1 MSQVVPNILDNIK
14 KITLIIYAFIFLLSI
29 FVALQLLARADLPIR
44 QISIIGEYQHID
56 KEQVDLI
63 ANEYIEGNFF
73 SINLDQTRQAFK
85 KLAWIREI
93 AIRKKF
99 PDTLEVTIEE
109 HKPIARWG
117 RIGLV
122 NNYGEIFN
130 AASQD
135 ELPLFIGYENFVKEM
150 TLKFMEMNKILS
162 KELMQV
168 GTITLSERLSWEITT
183 NNQVRVILGKDNII
197 KKLNLFT
204 NNYQNILAEL
214 KNRIE
219 YVDLRYKDGFSVK
232 KLNEKSIMKTKEKN
246 IL

>member
-1 MSQVVPNILDNIK
+1 MPNTLDNIK
-14 KITLIIYAFIFLLSI
+14 KFTVIIYGFIFLLSI
-29 FVALQLLARADLPIR
+29 FVVIQFLARVDLPIK

-73 SINLDQTRQAFK
+73 SINLDQTRHAFK
-85 KLAWIREI
+85 KLAWVREI

-117 RIGLV
+117 RVGLV
-122 NNYGEIFN
+122 NSYGEIFN
-130 AASQD
+130 AASQE
-135 ELPLFIGYENFVKEM
+135 ELPSFIGYETFVKEM
-150 TLKFMEMNKILS
+150 TLKFMEMNEILS

-168 GTITLSERLSWEITT
+168 GTITLSERLSWEVITD
-183 NNQVRVILGKDNII
+183 NQVRVILGKDNII

-232 KLNEKSIMKTKEKN
+232 KLQERSIKKPKEKN
-246 IL
+246 NL

>member
-1 MSQVVPNILDNIK
+1 MPNTLDNIK
-14 KITLIIYAFIFLLSI
+14 KFTVIIYGFIFLLSI
-29 FVALQLLARADLPIR
+29 FVVIQFLARVDLPIK

-73 SINLDQTRQAFK
+73 SINLDQTRHAFK
-85 KLAWIREI
+85 KLAWVREI

-117 RIGLV
+117 RVGLV
-122 NNYGEIFN
+122 NSYGEIFN
-130 AASQD
+130 AASQE
-135 ELPLFIGYENFVKEM
+135 ELPSFIGYETFVKEM

-168 GTITLSERLSWEITT
+168 GTITLSERLSWEVITD
-183 NNQVRVILGKDNII
+183 NQVRVILGKDNII

-232 KLNEKSIMKTKEKN
+232 KLQERSFKKPKEKN
-246 IL
+246 NL

>member
-1 MSQVVPNILDNIK
+1 VLNLLNNLK
-14 KITLIIYAFIFLLSI
+14 KITLIIYVLIFLLSI
-29 FVALQLLARADLPIR
+29 FLVLQLLVRADLPIKE
-44 QISIIGEYQHID
+44 ISIKGEYHHID

-73 SINLDQTRQAFK
+73 SINLDVTRKAFK
-85 KLAWIREI
+85 KLAWVREI
-93 AIRKKF
+93 AIRRKW
-99 PDTLEVTIEE
+99 PDTLLVTVEE

-117 RIGLV
+117 RMGLV
-122 NNYGEIFN
+122 NNHGEIFN
-130 AASQD
+130 AATQED
-135 ELPLFIGYENFVKEM
+135 LPSFIGYERFVKDI
-150 TLKFMEMNKILS
+150 TIKYMEMNKILS

-168 GTITLSERLSWEITT
+168 GTISLSERLSWEITT
-183 NNQVRVILGKDNII
+183 NNHVKVILGKDNII

-232 KLNEKSIMKTKEKN
+232 KLNERSITKTKEKN

>member
-1 MSQVVPNILDNIK
+1 MPNTLDNIK
-14 KITLIIYAFIFLLSI
+14 KFTVIIYGFIFLLSI
-29 FVALQLLARADLPIR
+29 FVVIQFLARVDLPIK

-73 SINLDQTRQAFK
+73 SINLDQTRHAFK
-85 KLAWIREI
+85 KLAWVREI

-117 RIGLV
+117 RVGLV
-122 NNYGEIFN
+122 NSYGEIFN
-130 AASQD
+130 AASQED
-135 ELPLFIGYENFVKEM
+135 LPSFIGYETFVKEM

-168 GTITLSERLSWEITT
+168 GTITLSERLSWEVITD
-183 NNQVRVILGKDNII
+183 NQVRVILGKDNII

-204 NNYQNILAEL
+204 NNYQNILAGL

-232 KLNEKSIMKTKEKN
+232 KLQERSFKKPKEKN
-246 IL
+246 NL

>member
-1 MSQVVPNILDNIK
+1 MPNKLDNIK
-14 KITLIIYAFIFLLSI
+14 KFTVIIYGFIFLLSI
-29 FVALQLLARADLPIR
+29 FVAIQFLARVDLPIK

-73 SINLDQTRQAFK
+73 SINLDQTRHAFK
-85 KLAWIREI
+85 KLAWVREI

-117 RIGLV
+117 RVGLV
-122 NNYGEIFN
+122 NSYGEIFN
-130 AASQD
+130 AASQE
-135 ELPLFIGYENFVKEM
+135 ELPSFIGYETFVKEM

-168 GTITLSERLSWEITT
+168 GTITLSERLSWEVITD
-183 NNQVRVILGKDNII
+183 NQVRVILGKDNII

-232 KLNEKSIMKTKEKN
+232 KLQERSIKKPKEKN
-246 IL
+246 NL

>member
-1 MSQVVPNILDNIK
+1 MLNLLNNLK
-14 KITLIIYAFIFLLSI
+14 KITLIIYVLIFLLSI
-29 FVALQLLARADLPIR
+29 FLVLQLLVRADLPIKE
-44 QISIIGEYQHID
+44 ISIKGEYHHID

-73 SINLDQTRQAFK
+73 SINLDVTRKAFK
-85 KLAWIREI
+85 KLAWVREI
-93 AIRKKF
+93 AIRRKW
-99 PDTLEVTIEE
+99 PDTLLVTVEE

-117 RIGLV
+117 RMGLV
-122 NNYGEIFN
+122 NNHGEIFN
-130 AASQD
+130 AATQED
-135 ELPLFIGYENFVKEM
+135 LPSFIGYERFVKDI
-150 TLKFMEMNKILS
+150 TIKYMEMNKILS

-168 GTITLSERLSWEITT
+168 GTISLSERLSWEITT
-183 NNQVRVILGKDNII
+183 NNHVKVILGKDNII

-232 KLNEKSIMKTKEKN
+232 KLDERLIIKSQEKN

>member
-1 MSQVVPNILDNIK
+1 MPNTLDNIK
-14 KITLIIYAFIFLLSI
+14 KFTVIIYGFIFLLSI
-29 FVALQLLARADLPIR
+29 FVVIQFLARVDLPIK

-73 SINLDQTRQAFK
+73 LINLDQTRHAFK
-85 KLAWIREI
+85 KLAWVREI

-117 RIGLV
+117 RVGLV
-122 NNYGEIFN
+122 NSYGEIFN
-130 AASQD
+130 AASQE
-135 ELPLFIGYENFVKEM
+135 ELPSFIGYETFVKEM

-168 GTITLSERLSWEITT
+168 GTITLSERLSWEVITD
-183 NNQVRVILGKDNII
+183 NQVRVILGKDNII

-232 KLNEKSIMKTKEKN
+232 KLQERSIKKPKEKN
-246 IL
+246 NL

>member
-1 MSQVVPNILDNIK
+1 MPNTLDNIK
-14 KITLIIYAFIFLLSI
+14 KFTVIIYGFIFLLSI
-29 FVALQLLARADLPIR
+29 FVVIQFLARVDLPIK

-73 SINLDQTRQAFK
+73 SINLDQTRHAFK
-85 KLAWIREI
+85 KLAWVREI

-117 RIGLV
+117 RVGLV
-122 NNYGEIFN
+122 NSYGEIFN
-130 AASQD
+130 AASQE
-135 ELPLFIGYENFVKEM
+135 ELPSFIGYETFVKEM
-150 TLKFMEMNKILS
+150 TLKFMEMNEILS

-168 GTITLSERLSWEITT
+168 GTITLSERLSWEVITD
-183 NNQVRVILGKDNII
+183 NQVRVILGKDNII

-204 NNYQNILAEL
+204 NNYQNILAGL

-232 KLNEKSIMKTKEKN
+232 KLQERSIKKPKEKN
-246 IL
+246 NL

>member
-1 MSQVVPNILDNIK
+1 MPSILENIK
-14 KITLIIYAFIFLLSI
+14 KITLIIYFFIFLLSI
-29 FVALQLLARADLPIR
+29 LVFIQLLARLDLPIKE
-44 QISIIGEYQHID
+44 ISIIGEYNHID

-63 ANEYIEGNFF
+63 SNEYIEGNFF

-85 KLAWIREI
+85 KLAWVREI

-99 PDTLEVTIEE
+99 PDTLVVTIEE

-117 RIGLV
+117 RVGLV
-122 NNYGEIFN
+122 NNHGEIFN

-135 ELPLFIGYENFVKEM
+135 ELPSFIGYEPFVIDM
-150 TLKFMEMNKILS
+150 TSKFIEMNKILS

-168 GTITLSERLSWEITT
+168 GTIKLSERLSWEITT
-183 NNQVRVILGKDNII
+183 DNQVRVILGKDNII

-232 KLNEKSIMKTKEKN
+232 KLKVRSIIKLKEKN

>member
-1 MSQVVPNILDNIK
+1 MPNTLDNIK
-14 KITLIIYAFIFLLSI
+14 KFTVIIYGFIFLLSI
-29 FVALQLLARADLPIR
+29 FVAIQFLARVDLPIK

-73 SINLDQTRQAFK
+73 LINLDQTRHAFK
-85 KLAWIREI
+85 KLAWVREI

-117 RIGLV
+117 RVGLV
-122 NNYGEIFN
+122 NSYGEIFN
-130 AASQD
+130 AASQE
-135 ELPLFIGYENFVKEM
+135 ELPSFIGYETFVKEM

-168 GTITLSERLSWEITT
+168 GTITLSERLSWEVITD
-183 NNQVRVILGKDNII
+183 NQVRVILGKDNII

-232 KLNEKSIMKTKEKN
+232 KLQERSFKKPKEKN
-246 IL
+246 NL

>member
-1 MSQVVPNILDNIK
+1 MPNTLDNIK
-14 KITLIIYAFIFLLSI
+14 KFTVIIYGFIFLLSI
-29 FVALQLLARADLPIR
+29 FVVIQFLARVDLPIK

-73 SINLDQTRQAFK
+73 SINLDQTRHAFK
-85 KLAWIREI
+85 KLAWVREI

-117 RIGLV
+117 RVGLV
-122 NNYGEIFN
+122 NSYGEIFN
-130 AASQD
+130 AASQE
-135 ELPLFIGYENFVKEM
+135 ELPSFIGYETFVKEM

-232 KLNEKSIMKTKEKN
+232 KLQ
-246 IL
+246 

>member
-1 MSQVVPNILDNIK
+1 MPNKLDNIK
-14 KITLIIYAFIFLLSI
+14 KFTVIIYGFIFLLSI
-29 FVALQLLARADLPIR
+29 FVAIQFLARVDLPIK

-73 SINLDQTRQAFK
+73 LINLDQTRHAFK
-85 KLAWIREI
+85 KLAWVREI

-117 RIGLV
+117 RVGLV
-122 NNYGEIFN
+122 NSYGEIFN
-130 AASQD
+130 AASQE
-135 ELPLFIGYENFVKEM
+135 ELPSFIGYETFVKEM

-168 GTITLSERLSWEITT
+168 GTITLSERLSWEVITD
-183 NNQVRVILGKDNII
+183 NQVRVILGKDNII

-204 NNYQNILAEL
+204 NNYQNILAGL

-232 KLNEKSIMKTKEKN
+232 KLQERSIKKPKEKN
-246 IL
+246 NL

>member
-1 MSQVVPNILDNIK
+1 MPNTLDNIK
-14 KITLIIYAFIFLLSI
+14 KFTVIIYGFIFLLSI
-29 FVALQLLARADLPIR
+29 FVAIQFLARVDLPIK

-73 SINLDQTRQAFK
+73 SINLDQTRHAFK
-85 KLAWIREI
+85 KLAWVREI

-117 RIGLV
+117 RVGLV
-122 NNYGEIFN
+122 NSYGEIFN
-130 AASQD
+130 AASQE
-135 ELPLFIGYENFVKEM
+135 ELPSFIGYETFVKEM

-168 GTITLSERLSWEITT
+168 GTITLSERLSWEVITD
-183 NNQVRVILGKDNII
+183 NQVRVILGRDNII

-204 NNYQNILAEL
+204 NNYQNILAGL

-232 KLNEKSIMKTKEKN
+232 KLQERSIKKPKEKN
-246 IL
+246 NL

>member
-1 MSQVVPNILDNIK
+1 MPNILDNIK
-14 KITLIIYAFIFLLSI
+14 KVTLIIYGFIFLLSI
-29 FVALQLLARADLPIR
+29 FVAIQLLARIDLPIKH
-44 QISIIGEYQHID
+44 ISIIGEYQHID

-85 KLAWIREI
+85 KLAWVREI

-109 HKPIARWG
+109 HKPIGRWG

-122 NNYGEIFN
+122 NSHGEIFN
-130 AASQD
+130 AASQE
-135 ELPLFIGYENFVKEM
+135 ELPSFIGYETFSKEM

-168 GTITLSERLSWEITT
+168 GTISLSDRLSWAITT
-183 NNQVRVILGKDNII
+183 DNQVRVILGKDNII
-197 KKLNLFT
+197 KKLNLFI
-204 NNYQNILAEL
+204 NNYQNILAEV

-219 YVDLRYKDGFSVK
+219 YVALRYKDGFSVK
-232 KLNEKSIMKTKEKN
+232 KLKERSIAIPKEKN

>member
-1 MSQVVPNILDNIK
+1 MPNILDNIK

-29 FVALQLLARADLPIR
+29 FVVLQLLARADLPIR

-122 NNYGEIFN
+122 NNHGEIFN

-135 ELPLFIGYENFVKEM
+135 ELPLFIGYENFAKEM
-150 TLKFMEMNKILS
+150 TLKFMKMNKILS

-232 KLNEKSIMKTKEKN
+232 KLNEKSIMKKKEKN

>member
-1 MSQVVPNILDNIK
+1 VPNLLDNIK
-14 KITLIIYAFIFLLSI
+14 KITLIIYVFIFLLSI
-29 FVALQLLARADLPIR
+29 FVVLQLLSRVDLPIR

-63 ANEYIEGNFF
+63 ADEYIKGNFF
-73 SINLDQTRQAFK
+73 SLNLDLTRQAFK
-85 KLAWIREI
+85 KLAWVREI

-99 PDTLEVTIEE
+99 PDTLLVTVEE

-122 NNYGEIFN
+122 NSHGEIFN
-130 AASQD
+130 AASQE
-135 ELPLFIGYENFVKEM
+135 ELPSFIGYEPFAKEM
-150 TLKFMEMNKILS
+150 TEKFMEMNKILS

-183 NNQVRVILGKDNII
+183 DNQVKVILGKENII

-232 KLNEKSIMKTKEKN
+232 KLKERPITKPKEKN

>member
-1 MSQVVPNILDNIK
+1 MPNTLDNIK
-14 KITLIIYAFIFLLSI
+14 KFTVIIYGFIFLLSI
-29 FVALQLLARADLPIR
+29 FVVIQFLARVDLPIK

-73 SINLDQTRQAFK
+73 SINLDQTRHAFK
-85 KLAWIREI
+85 KLAWVREI

-117 RIGLV
+117 RVGLV
-122 NNYGEIFN
+122 NSYGEIFN
-130 AASQD
+130 AASQE
-135 ELPLFIGYENFVKEM
+135 ELPSFIGYETFVKEM

-168 GTITLSERLSWEITT
+168 GTITLSERLSWEVITD
-183 NNQVRVILGKDNII
+183 NQVRVILGKDNII

-204 NNYQNILAEL
+204 NNYQNILAGL

-232 KLNEKSIMKTKEKN
+232 KLQERSFKKPKEKN
-246 IL
+246 NL

>member
-1 MSQVVPNILDNIK
+1 MPNTLDNIK
-14 KITLIIYAFIFLLSI
+14 KFTVIIYGFIFLLSI
-29 FVALQLLARADLPIR
+29 FVVIQFLARVDLPIK

-73 SINLDQTRQAFK
+73 LINLDQTRHAFK
-85 KLAWIREI
+85 KLAWVREI

-117 RIGLV
+117 RVGLV
-122 NNYGEIFN
+122 NSYGEIFN
-130 AASQD
+130 AASQE
-135 ELPLFIGYENFVKEM
+135 ELPSFIGYETFVKEM

-168 GTITLSERLSWEITT
+168 GTITLSERLSWEVITD
-183 NNQVRVILGKDNII
+183 NQVRVILGKDNII

-232 KLNEKSIMKTKEKN
+232 KLDERLIIKSQEKN

>member
-1 MSQVVPNILDNIK
+1 MPNILDNIK

-168 GTITLSERLSWEITT
+168 GTITLSERLSWEVITD
-183 NNQVRVILGKDNII
+183 NQVRVILGRDNII

-232 KLNEKSIMKTKEKN
+232 KLQERSIKKPKEKN
-246 IL
+246 NL

>member
-1 MSQVVPNILDNIK
+1 VPNTLDNIK
-14 KITLIIYAFIFLLSI
+14 KFTVIIYGFIFLLSI
-29 FVALQLLARADLPIR
+29 FVVIQFLARVDLPIK

-73 SINLDQTRQAFK
+73 SINLDQTRHAFK
-85 KLAWIREI
+85 KLAWVREI

-117 RIGLV
+117 RVGLV
-122 NNYGEIFN
+122 NSYGEIFN
-130 AASQD
+130 AASQE
-135 ELPLFIGYENFVKEM
+135 ELPSFIGYETFVKEM

-168 GTITLSERLSWEITT
+168 GTITLSERLSWEVITD
-183 NNQVRVILGKDNII
+183 NQVRVILGKDNII

-232 KLNEKSIMKTKEKN
+232 KLQERSIKKPKEKN
-246 IL
+246 NL

>member
-1 MSQVVPNILDNIK
+1 MPNTLDNIK
-14 KITLIIYAFIFLLSI
+14 KFTVIIYGFIFLLSI
-29 FVALQLLARADLPIR
+29 FVVIQFLARVDLPIK

-73 SINLDQTRQAFK
+73 SINLDQTRHAFK
-85 KLAWIREI
+85 KLAWVREI

-117 RIGLV
+117 RVGLV
-122 NNYGEIFN
+122 NSYGEIFN
-130 AASQD
+130 AASQED
-135 ELPLFIGYENFVKEM
+135 LPSFIGYETFVKEM

-168 GTITLSERLSWEITT
+168 GTITLSERLSWEVITD
-183 NNQVRVILGKDNII
+183 NQVRVILGKDNII

-204 NNYQNILAEL
+204 NNRF
-214 KNRIE
+214 RI
-219 YVDLRYKDGFSVK
+219 
-232 KLNEKSIMKTKEKN
+232 
-246 IL
+246 

>member
-1 MSQVVPNILDNIK
+1 MPNILDNIK

-168 GTITLSERLSWEITT
+168 GTITLSERLSWEVITD
-183 NNQVRVILGKDNII
+183 NQVRVILGKDNII

>member
-1 MSQVVPNILDNIK
+1 MPNTLDNIK
-14 KITLIIYAFIFLLSI
+14 KFTVIIYGFIFLLSI
-29 FVALQLLARADLPIR
+29 FVAIQFLARVDLPIK

-73 SINLDQTRQAFK
+73 SINLDQTRDAFK
-85 KLAWIREI
+85 KLAWVREI

-99 PDTLEVTIEE
+99 PDILEVTIEE

-117 RIGLV
+117 RVGLV
-122 NNYGEIFN
+122 NSYGEIFN
-130 AASQD
+130 AASQE
-135 ELPLFIGYENFVKEM
+135 ELPSFIGYETFVKEM

-168 GTITLSERLSWEITT
+168 GTITLSERLSWEVITD
-183 NNQVRVILGKDNII
+183 NQVRVILGKDNII

-232 KLNEKSIMKTKEKN
+232 KLQERSIKKPKEKN
-246 IL
+246 NL

>member
-1 MSQVVPNILDNIK
+1 VPNTLDNIK
-14 KITLIIYAFIFLLSI
+14 KFTVIIYGFIFLLSI
-29 FVALQLLARADLPIR
+29 FVVIQFLARVDLPIK

-73 SINLDQTRQAFK
+73 SINLDQTRHAFK
-85 KLAWIREI
+85 KLAWVREI

-117 RIGLV
+117 RVGLV
-122 NNYGEIFN
+122 NSYGEIFN
-130 AASQD
+130 AASQE
-135 ELPLFIGYENFVKEM
+135 ELPSFIGYETFVKEM

-168 GTITLSERLSWEITT
+168 GTITLSERLSWEVITD
-183 NNQVRVILGKDNII
+183 NQVRVILGKDNII

-204 NNYQNILAEL
+204 NNYQNILAGL

-232 KLNEKSIMKTKEKN
+232 KLQERSIKKPKEKN
-246 IL
+246 NL

>member
-1 MSQVVPNILDNIK
+1 MPNTLDNIK
-14 KITLIIYAFIFLLSI
+14 KFTVIIYGFIFLLSI
-29 FVALQLLARADLPIR
+29 FVVIQFLARVDLPIK

-73 SINLDQTRQAFK
+73 LINLDQTRHAFK
-85 KLAWIREI
+85 KLAWVREI

-117 RIGLV
+117 RVGLV
-122 NNYGEIFN
+122 NSYGEIFN
-130 AASQD
+130 AASQE
-135 ELPLFIGYENFVKEM
+135 ELPSFIGYETFVKEM

-168 GTITLSERLSWEITT
+168 GTITLSERLSWEVITD
-183 NNQVRVILGKDNII
+183 NQVRVILGKDNII

-204 NNYQNILAEL
+204 NNYQNILAGL

-232 KLNEKSIMKTKEKN
+232 KLQERSIKKPKEKN
-246 IL
+246 NL

>member
-1 MSQVVPNILDNIK
+1 VPNTLDNIK
-14 KITLIIYAFIFLLSI
+14 KFTVIIYGFIFLLSI
-29 FVALQLLARADLPIR
+29 FVAIQFLARVDLPIK

-73 SINLDQTRQAFK
+73 SINLDQTRHAFK
-85 KLAWIREI
+85 KLAWVREI

-99 PDTLEVTIEE
+99 PDILEVTIEE

-117 RIGLV
+117 RVGLV
-122 NNYGEIFN
+122 NSYGEIFN
-130 AASQD
+130 AASQE
-135 ELPLFIGYENFVKEM
+135 ELPSFIGYETFAKEM
-150 TLKFMEMNKILS
+150 TLKFTEMNKILS

-168 GTITLSERLSWEITT
+168 GTITLSERLSWEVITD
-183 NNQVRVILGKDNII
+183 NQVKVILGKDNII

-232 KLNEKSIMKTKEKN
+232 KLQERSIKKPKEKN
-246 IL
+246 NL

>member
-1 MSQVVPNILDNIK
+1 MPSILENIK
-14 KITLIIYAFIFLLSI
+14 KITLIIYFLIFLLSI
-29 FVALQLLARADLPIR
+29 LVFIQLLARLDLPIKE
-44 QISIIGEYQHID
+44 ISIIGEYNHID

-63 ANEYIEGNFF
+63 SNEYIEGNFF

-85 KLAWIREI
+85 KLAWVREI

-99 PDTLEVTIEE
+99 PDTLVVTIEE

-117 RIGLV
+117 RVGLV
-122 NNYGEIFN
+122 NNHGEIFN

-135 ELPLFIGYENFVKEM
+135 ELPSFIGYEPFVIDM
-150 TLKFMEMNKILS
+150 TSKFIEMNKILS

-168 GTITLSERLSWEITT
+168 GTIKLSERLSWEITT
-183 NNQVRVILGKDNII
+183 DNQVRVILGKDNII

-232 KLNEKSIMKTKEKN
+232 KLKVRSIIKLKEKN

>member
-1 MSQVVPNILDNIK
+1 MLSLLNNLK
-14 KITLIIYAFIFLLSI
+14 KITLIIYFLIFLLSI
-29 FVALQLLARADLPIR
+29 LVFIQLLARLDLPIKE
-44 QISIIGEYQHID
+44 ISIIGEYNHID

-63 ANEYIEGNFF
+63 SNEYIEGNFF

-85 KLAWIREI
+85 KLAWVREI

-99 PDTLEVTIEE
+99 PDTLVVTIEE

-117 RIGLV
+117 RVGLV
-122 NNYGEIFN
+122 NNHGEIFN

-135 ELPLFIGYENFVKEM
+135 ELPSFIGYEPFVIDM
-150 TLKFMEMNKILS
+150 TSKFIEMNKILS

-168 GTITLSERLSWEITT
+168 GTIKLSERLSWEITT
-183 NNQVRVILGKDNII
+183 DNQVRVILGKDNII

-232 KLNEKSIMKTKEKN
+232 KLKVRSIIKLKEKN

>member
-1 MSQVVPNILDNIK
+1 MPNKLDNIK
-14 KITLIIYAFIFLLSI
+14 KFTVIIYGFIFLLSI
-29 FVALQLLARADLPIR
+29 FVAIQFLARVDLPIK

-73 SINLDQTRQAFK
+73 SINLDQTRHAFK
-85 KLAWIREI
+85 KLAWVREI

-117 RIGLV
+117 RVGLV
-122 NNYGEIFN
+122 NSYGEIFN
-130 AASQD
+130 AASQE
-135 ELPLFIGYENFVKEM
+135 ELPSFIGYETFVKEM
-150 TLKFMEMNKILS
+150 TLKFMEMNEILS

-168 GTITLSERLSWEITT
+168 GTITLSERLSWEVITD
-183 NNQVRVILGKDNII
+183 NQVRVILGKDNII

-232 KLNEKSIMKTKEKN
+232 KLQERSFKKPKEKN
-246 IL
+246 NL